1 MRYEVKINEFS
12 GPLDLLLHLI
22 KKSNI
27 DIYDISLE
35 EITNQYLDYIN
46 NMKELNLDIASEYL
60 VMASELLEYKSK
72 SLLPKKEN
80 IEDEYE
86 EDPKQELIK
95 RLVDYKKYKEIT
107 SAFKELESIRSNIYT
122 KSPSN
127 ISDYSDNK
135 LNNDDVSV
143 DDLINAFKKFIDR
156 KSMEKPINTKI
167 TTKELSVSDRIIGIR
182 NILKT
187 KKSINFIDLFD
198 KYNKSYVVV
207 TFLSILE
214 MSKNKEIEIVQDDN
228 FSSILIKGS
237 EVWKQYLKDYF
248 LL

>member
-1 MRYEVKINEFS
+1 MHYEIKINEFE

-46 NMKELNLDIASEYL
+46 SMKELNLDIASEYL

-72 SLLPKKEN
+72 SLLPKKESAV
-80 IEDEYE
+80 DEYE
-86 EDPKQELIK
+86 EDPKEELIK
-95 RLVDYKKYKEIT
+95 RLVEYKRYKEIT
-107 SAFKELESIRSNIYT
+107 SAFKELESVRSNIYT

-127 ISDYSDNK
+127 INEYSEKK
-135 LNNDDVSV
+135 LDSGSMSA
-143 DDLINAFKKFIDR
+143 DDLISAFKKFMER
-156 KSMEKPINTKI
+156 KEFEKPINTKI
-167 TTKELSVSDRIIGIR
+167 TTKELSVSERIEGIR

-187 KKSINFIDLFD
+187 KKSINFVDLFD
-198 KYNKSYVVV
+198 NYNKSYIVV

-214 MSKNKEIEIVQDDN
+214 MSKNKEITIMQDNN
-228 FSSILIKGS
+228 FSGILIKGC
-237 EVWKQYLKDYF
+237 EL
-248 LL
+248 